1 MSNRNIIWITGVKGF
16 VGSVVADRLEQAG
29 FTIIGTDAE
38 LSVCEPERLE
48 AFAEEI
54 QPGVVINCAGIRR
67 EATTLSTRVKAYEVN
82 ALGAR
87 NVALAANTIGA
98 TVVQVS
104 SDDVYSSK
112 LNEAVNE
119 FDNPQ
124 PDSPYGKSKRAGEMM
139 VRNTTDNHIIIRS
152 SWLYHAYSGRFKDI
166 LDAAIAGKTYAARTD
181 QFAAPTSVATY
192 VELLIR
198 AIKDRTT
205 GTFHVTDKGSTSR
218 YGFAAKVLEYAGYD
232 PSKVLVAEED
242 PATAENV
249 VLESLLLEMAGIEM
263 PTWEEDLAAYM
274 KSVNLYDPA
283 PVRENI

>member
-1 MSNRNIIWITGVKGF
+1 MSNKKLVWITGVKGF
-16 VGSVVADRLEQAG
+16 VGSVVAERMEHAG
-29 FTIIGTDAE
+29 YTVVGTDAE
-38 LSVCEPERLE
+38 LSVCESERLE
-48 AFAEEI
+48 AFAEELM
-54 QPGVVINCAGIRR
+54 PGVVINCAGIRR
-67 EATTLSTRVKAYEVN
+67 EATTLGTRVQAYEVN

-98 TVVQVS
+98 TMVQVS
-104 SDDVYSSK
+104 SDDVYASQ

-166 LDAAIAGKTYAARTD
+166 LDAAIAGKTYVARTD

-192 VELLIR
+192 VNLLIR
-198 AIKDRTT
+198 AIESGKK
-205 GTFHVTDKGSTSR
+205 GTFHVTDKGFTSR

-232 PSKVLVAEED
+232 PDKVLVPEED

-249 VLESLLLEMAGIEM
+249 VLESLILEMAGVEM
-263 PTWEEDLAAYM
+263 PTWEEDLAEYM
-274 KSVNLYDPA
+274 KSVNLYEPL
-283 PVRENI
+283 P

>member
-1 MSNRNIIWITGVKGF
+1 MTNKNVVWVTGVKGF
-16 VGSVVADRLEQAG
+16 VGSVVADRLKQMG
-29 FTIIGTDAE
+29 YTVVGTDTE

-48 AFAEEI
+48 AFAERVM
-54 QPGVVINCAGIRR
+54 PSVVINCAGIRR
-67 EATTLSTRVKAYEVN
+67 EATTLGTRVKAYEVN

-87 NVALAANTIGA
+87 NIALAANTIGA
-98 TVVQVS
+98 TMVQVS
-104 SDDVYSSK
+104 SDDVYASK

-139 VRNTTDNHIIIRS
+139 VRNTTDNHLIIRS

-166 LDAAIAGKTYAARTD
+166 LDAAVAGKTYAARID

-192 VELLIR
+192 VNLLVR
-198 AIKDRTT
+198 AIEQGER

-232 PSKVLVAEED
+232 PDKVLVAEED
-242 PATAENV
+242 PATAENI

-263 PTWEEDLAAYM
+263 PTWEDDLAAYM
-274 KSVNLYDPA
+274 KSVNLYA
-283 PVRENI
+283 PLS